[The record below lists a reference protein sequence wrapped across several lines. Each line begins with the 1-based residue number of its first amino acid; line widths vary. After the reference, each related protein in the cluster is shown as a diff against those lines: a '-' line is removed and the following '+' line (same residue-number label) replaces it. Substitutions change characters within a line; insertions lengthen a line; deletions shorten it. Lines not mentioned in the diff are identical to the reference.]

1 MIVKRT
7 RPALVALTALLALVL
22 LTGCSAAVRRSDRPS
37 DDWSRGVRLGQ
48 ASLNVQMGL
57 ATEASG
63 EHSYLVWIAREQDGN
78 VLRFARVDRAGKVL
92 VEKQLDV
99 APTVIGRA
107 ELAIDA
113 LGQLHLFWTARSEH
127 VYQIWYALVDDQGN
141 LVTPPA
147 ALPLG
152 EAAALDVAISPDA
165 QGACDL
171 FWLADE
177 ASGKLRHVKV
187 GADGGLLEPDTALRD
202 SVTEANVRRD
212 RNGVLRVAWMEEP
225 TPGEI
230 KAYYATYDAGART
243 LLGATELGRVSG
255 ATGLVQRGPELGLA
269 GDYAYVL
276 WSVERRGGGL
286 TQSSSET
293 FYSAFPI
300 DQPELAGKVR
310 QVLITVESRPAY
322 QTAQALGQ
330 TRQLAP
336 PATFVF
342 GGRSI
347 YMPATPQQHRDEL
360 VTSLAVNVQ
369 GRTRDTVQVMTLF
382 WAQGELRGY
391 QLAGKTATAS
401 LESAIAVDAAN
412 NVHLAWIDTGGFGR
426 YDLYY
431 AGTAP
436 EARANL
442 NRVSL
447 GDVLGVVMNLGWALT
462 GSLAFFPVAF
472 MWITIP
478 LAVVAIYL
486 VISAEGDL
494 MRRGPRIML
503 AVGALIYLLL
513 KYASESSWLV
523 LLQLPGLPEWL
534 SAVLV
539 AIAPLLV
546 GGLAALVTWLV
557 MRRREYLTLFRVFVT
572 WTALDA
578 LITFLLYVPIL
589 MIE

>member
-7 RPALVALTALLALVL
+7 RPALVALTALLALAL
-22 LTGCSAAVRRSDRPS
+22 LAGCSAAVRRSDRPS
-37 DDWSRGVRLGQ
+37 DDWSRGVQVGQ

-63 EHSYLVWIAREQDGN
+63 DYTYLVWIAREQDGN
-78 VLRFARVDRAGKVL
+78 VLRFARIDRAGEIL

-99 APTVIGRA
+99 APTVMARV

-113 LGQLHLFWTARSEH
+113 LGQLHLVWMARSAH
-127 VYQIWYALVDDQGN
+127 VYRVWYARADDEGN
-141 LVTPPA
+141 LVTAPA

-152 EAAALDVAISPDA
+152 EVPALDVAISPDA

-177 ASGKLRHVKV
+177 ASGRLRHVKI
-187 GADGGLLEPDTALRD
+187 GADGGLLEADTALRD

-212 RNGVLRVAWMEEP
+212 RNGVLHVAWMEEP
-225 TPGEI
+225 TPGKI
-230 KAYYATYDAGART
+230 KAYYATYDAATRT
-243 LLGATELGRVSG
+243 LLGAKELGRVPG
-255 ATGLVQRGPELGLA
+255 ATGLVQHGPELGLA

-286 TQSSSET
+286 TQSSAET

-300 DQPELAGKVR
+300 DQPELAGKAR
-310 QVLITVESRPAY
+310 QVLIPVENRPAY
-322 QTAQALGQ
+322 QTVQTLGQ

-347 YMPATPQQHRDEL
+347 YLPATPQQHRDEL
-360 VTSLAVNVQ
+360 ITSLAVNVQ
-369 GRTRDTVQVMTLF
+369 GRTRDTVQVMALF
-382 WAQGELRGY
+382 WSQGELRGY
-391 QLAGKTATAS
+391 QLAGKTNTAS
-401 LESAIAVDAAN
+401 LESAIAVDDAHNA
-412 NVHLAWIDTGGFGR
+412 HLAWIDTGGFGR

-431 AGTAP
+431 ASTAS

-447 GDVLGVVMNLGWALT
+447 GDVLGVVMNLGWALM
-462 GSLAFFPVAF
+462 GALSLLPVAF
-472 MWITIP
+472 MWIAIP
-478 LAVVAIYL
+478 LGVVSVYL
-486 VISAEGDL
+486 VITVEGDL
-494 MRRGPRIML
+494 ARCGPRIML

-539 AIAPLLV
+539 ALAPLPV
-546 GGLAALVTWLV
+546 GGLAALLTWRV
-557 MRRREYLTLFRVFVT
+557 MHRREYLTLFRVFVT
-572 WTALDA
+572 WIALDA
-578 LITFLLYVPIL
+578 LITFLLYIPIL